1 MKTKLFAKTN
11 REVSILGLG
20 CMRLPQTEIDGKW
33 VIDRE
38 RALAMVDEAYNSG
51 INYFDTA
58 YMYHDGQSEDFMG
71 EALSRYPRE
80 SFMLATKLPIW
91 MADTPKDME
100 RIFNEQLKK
109 LKTDYFDFYLLHSL
123 GRGNWDK
130 CKEFGAYEF
139 VKRKQTEGKIINV
152 GFSFHDSPDV
162 LEEIASAEEWD
173 FAQIQM
179 NYFDW
184 DYQNAKRQYEILES
198 KGIPAIIMEPVRGG
212 ALADLGEEANGLL
225 KAAEPN
231 KSIASWAI
239 RFAASKEGV
248 LTVLS
253 GMSNMEQ
260 LRDNISTTANFK
272 PLTDAE
278 NDMLFKAAKV
288 YSKNLAVPCTG
299 CRYCMDC
306 PMGVDI
312 PKAFVKWNDYAKSLD
327 KWHLCDELNQLRKD
341 KCAPD
346 QCVSCGKC
354 AEHCPQHIDIP
365 TKLAEITEKAFG

>member
-1 MKTKLFAKTN
+1 MNTKLFAKTN
-11 REVSILGLG
+11 RNVSILGLG
-20 CMRLPQTEIDGKW
+20 CMRLPQTEVDGKW
-33 VIDRE
+33 IIDRE
-38 RALAMVDEAYNSG
+38 KSLEMVDEAYNSG

-71 EALSRYPRE
+71 EALSRYPRK

-91 MADTPKDME
+91 MADTPEDME
-100 RIFNEQLKK
+100 RIFTEQLKK

-130 CKEFGAYEF
+130 CKKFGAYEF
-139 VKRKQTEGKIINV
+139 VKRKQAEGKIINV

-173 FAQIQM
+173 FAQIQL

-184 DYQNAKRQYEILES
+184 DFQNAKRQYEILES

-212 ALADLGEEANGLL
+212 ALADLGDEANAIL
-225 KAAEPN
+225 KAEEPN

-260 LRDNISTTANFK
+260 LRDNIATTTDFK
-272 PLTDAE
+272 ALTDAE
-278 NDMLFKAAKV
+278 NEMLFKAAKV

-312 PKAFVKWNDYAKSLD
+312 PKAFVKWNNYAKSLD
-327 KWHLCDELNQLRKD
+327 KWNLCDEYNQLRKD

-365 TKLAEITEKAFG
+365 ARLAEMTAKVNS

>member
-1 MKTKLFAKTN
+1 MNTKFFSKTGRN
-11 REVSILGLG
+11 ISILGLG
-20 CMRLPQTEIDGKW
+20 CMRLPQTEADGKW

-38 RALAMVDEAYNSG
+38 KALEMVDVAYKSG

-71 EALSRYPRE
+71 DALSRYPRE

-91 MADTPKDME
+91 MADTPEDME
-100 RIFNEQLKK
+100 RIFTEQLKK

-130 CKEFGAYEF
+130 CKKFGAYEF
-139 VKRKQTEGKIINV
+139 VKRKQAEGKIINV

-212 ALADLGEEANGLL
+212 ALADLGDEANAIL

-239 RFAASKEGV
+239 RFAASREGV

-260 LRDNISTTANFK
+260 LCDNISTTTDFK
-272 PLTDAE
+272 ALTYDE
-278 NDMLFKAAKV
+278 NEMLFKAAKV
-288 YSKNLAVPCTG
+288 YSKSMAVPCTG

-327 KWHLCDELNQLRKD
+327 KWRLCDEYNQLRKD

-365 TKLAEITEKAFG
+365 ARLAEMTEKVTG